1 MQQEITV
8 RENLHDYECQD
19 CFGHEL
25 DVHGRCTGCGS
36 EAVALIF
43 RPTTP
48 ELDQLF
54 CRPATM
60 ISVVIHPAMFWRRAK
75 KALTSEQKPLYEHHR
90 TRLLSRHSCRLTPA
104 PNLEGNASCTF
115 ISSMCFL

>member
-48 ELDQLF
+48 ELDQ
-54 CRPATM
+54 
-60 ISVVIHPAMFWRRAK
+60 
-75 KALTSEQKPLYEHHR
+75 
-90 TRLLSRHSCRLTPA
+90 
-104 PNLEGNASCTF
+104 
-115 ISSMCFL
+115 CFAVPQQSL

>member
-25 DVHGRCTGCGS
+25 DVHGRCASCGS

-43 RPTTP
+43 RPTT
-48 ELDQLF
+48 ELDHV
-54 CRPATM
+54 CRPPTEFVPLQ
-60 ISVVIHPAMFWRRAK
+60 SV
-75 KALTSEQKPLYEHHR
+75 QCGR
-90 TRLLSRHSCRLTPA
+90 T
-104 PNLEGNASCTF
+104 
-115 ISSMCFL
+115 I